1 MHGVHVGYAVM
12 YNFLLY
18 LWEELG
24 YNVCITTTKEDNMS
38 NIQDAIEQEIA
49 DQIETRI
56 DDAIYENSDV
66 QQLKSDVDDLE
77 SRLDVDEIVEKVLFQ
92 LAVKQVKQLEGEFV
106 MVKKSYLK
114 QLEEKEG

>member
-1 MHGVHVGYAVM
+1 MARTI
-12 YNFLLY
+12 Y

-24 YNVCITTTKEDNMS
+24 YNVCITTTRRTIMS

-49 DQIETRI
+49 DQIESRI
-56 DDAIYENSDV
+56 DDAIYENGDV

>member
-1 MHGVHVGYAVM
+1 
-12 YNFLLY
+12 
-18 LWEELG
+18 
-24 YNVCITTTKEDNMS
+24 MS
-38 NIQDAIEQEIA
+38 NIQEAIEELIA
-49 DQIETRI
+49 EQVESRI
-56 DDAIYENSDV
+56 DDAIYENGDI

-106 MVKKSYLK
+106 MIKKSYLK